1 MAPED
6 AGPAGHPAAD
16 RPLKGKKR
24 AGRQQKKGP
33 ARKKSAPDAPVIG
46 PECLI
51 IGGRGSC
58 TEWHE
63 VLGHYPMIDSI
74 QREDFPDHGAS
85 FVYLAHF
92 YRTKNTAKESS
103 KAQKEFEGFFKEI
116 GYEYDYA
123 GNFASRWFEGIG
135 VRIS

>member
-6 AGPAGHPAAD
+6 PAPADHP
-16 RPLKGKKR
+16 RTNRSLKKKPRAGKKI
-24 AGRQQKKGP
+24 QKRP
-33 ARKKSAPDAPVIG
+33 ARKKTVLAVPATR

-51 IGGRGSC
+51 IGGQGSC
-58 TEWHE
+58 VEWHE
-63 VLGHYPMIDSI
+63 LLLQYPMIDSV

-92 YRTKNTAKESS
+92 YRTENIGEESS
-103 KAQKEFEGFFKEI
+103 RAQQEFEGFFKAI
-116 GYEYDYA
+116 GYEYDYS

-135 VRIS
+135 VKTG

>member
-6 AGPAGHPAAD
+6 AGPADHPTTN
-16 RPLKGKKR
+16 RSLKAKKR
-24 AGRQQKKGP
+24 AGQQRKKGH
-33 ARKKSAPDAPVIG
+33 ARKKTGPAALVTG

-51 IGGRGSC
+51 IGGQGSC
-58 TEWHE
+58 PEWHE
-63 VLGHYPMIDSI
+63 LLGHYPMIDSI

-92 YRTKNTAKESS
+92 YRTDNTAEEGSR
-103 KAQKEFEGFFKEI
+103 AQEEFEGFFKKI

-123 GNFASRWFEGIG
+123 GNFDSRWFEGIG
-135 VRIS
+135 VKIR